1 MRISDWS
8 SDVCSAD
15 LISLVAFSFRTWS
28 ALSSD
33 RSHPQFSIAALR
45 DVRNF
50 AAGMV
55 LINLLVLLSNQ
66 TAKIILSGL
75 VSLTDFGYYVLSTTG
90 SRFIYILTTIVR
102 ASCMDSVCNYV

>member
-1 MRISDWS
+1 MLLRSVVALILMFCNRTCDEFFMWQGSIS
-8 SDVCSAD
+8 
-15 LISLVAFSFRTWS
+15 IIFLVACSLRSWS

-33 RSHPQFSIAALR
+33 RSHPKCSIEALR

-66 TAKIILSGL
+66 TDKIILSGL
-75 VSLTDFGYYVLSTTG
+75 VSLTDFGYYVLATTG
-90 SRFIYILTTIVR
+90 E
-102 ASCMDSVCNYV
+102 SVI

>member
-1 MRISDWS
+1 MYAFFILQCIISI
-8 SDVCSAD
+8 
-15 LISLVAFSFRTWS
+15 ISLVAFSFITWS

-66 TAKIILSGL
+66 TDKIILSGL
-75 VSLTDFGYYVLSTTG
+75 VSLTDFGYYVLATTG
-90 SRFIYILTTIVR
+90 ASVIYILTTPVTQAIYQIGR
-102 ASCMDSVCNYV
+102 AHV